1 MKNFHST
8 CRFNVLILIVI
19 LLTFSCKKLEEFK
32 QQPELEP
39 LQQGLKTSTAIGY
52 CASIAVSAFTG
63 KALPSNVVFNKN
75 LGMIYVTIDKNHPL
89 PFSKNTGEIL
99 IAGLWQNNGGI
110 ISILFGNVDILEGKV
125 KLYGL
130 YTVPVIKRSI
140 EDDILVVFAKQDIIL
155 GYGSDTILNLGN
167 ISDLAFNTELNR
179 LNNNKPTD
187 AFVAVKQNV
196 WFINIDQA
204 GTDNNVYDDNII
216 INGGGQIVE
225 VAGASGG
232 VLYHAMINARINY
245 SICNKNPIEG
255 FALTQNFKAGGE
267 LFIDLGNAFMSF
279 HNQCDG
285 MVHIDFCSGKY
296 ISYYGKS
303 IPLNLE

>member
-1 MKNFHST
+1 MKKFHST
-8 CRFNVLILIVI
+8 YGFNVLILIV
-19 LLTFSCKKLEEFK
+19 LQLTFSCKKLEEFK
-32 QQPELEP
+32 QKPELEP
-39 LQQGLKTSTAIGY
+39 LQQGIRTSAAIGY

-89 PFSKNTGEIL
+89 PFSKNIGEIL
-99 IAGLWQNNGGI
+99 IAGLWQNNRGI
-110 ISILFGNVDILEGKV
+110 ISILFGNVDILESKV

-196 WFINIDQA
+196 WFINVDQA
-204 GTDNNVYDDNII
+204 GTDNNVYDDNIT
-216 INGGGQIVE
+216 INGGCQIAE
-225 VAGASGG
+225 VFSASGG
-232 VLYHAMINARINY
+232 ILYHAMIGTKINY
-245 SICNKNPIEG
+245 SQCKMNPIDG
-255 FALTQNFKAGGE
+255 IAFTQNLKAGGE
-267 LFIDLGNAFMSF
+267 LAIDLGNSFLSF
-279 HNQCDG
+279 HSYCDG
-285 MVHIDFCSGKY
+285 MAHVDFSSGKY
-296 ISYYGKS
+296 ISYNGKNIS
-303 IPLNLE
+303 LGLQ